1 MAGEEKEAIK
11 PDFEKSGG
19 LIPTIAQDA
28 ATGEVLMVAYM
39 NKEALKK
46 TIETGEVHYWSRSRR
61 ELWHKGATSGH
72 VQILKELRL
81 DCDGDAILVK
91 VDQIGGAACHTGY
104 RSCFHYRWS
113 GRAFQKEGQPIF
125 DPQEVYGK

>member
-1 MAGEEKEAIK
+1 MK

-113 GRAFQKEGQPIF
+113 GRVFQKEGQPIF